1 MGAYGRS
8 MTSTDSTG
16 PVPGTTAVS
25 DTGPV
30 RGTTTA
36 VPGTGP
42 GTKTTSVAGDGGAP
56 RGGQDG
62 GDRRRWIAL
71 AIVMTAAFMD
81 LVDVTIVNI
90 AIPSI
95 QRDEGASVS
104 QIQWITAG
112 YALAFAAGLIT
123 GGRLGDIHGRKRLFL
138 LGIGGFTVASALCGF
153 AANPEMLVASRILQG
168 AMAALMVPQV
178 LSIVHATFPA
188 HERGKVFGLF
198 GAIVGLG
205 AVSGP
210 LLGALLTEWNLFG
223 LGWRPIFLINLP
235 VGIAGLILGRRFI
248 TESRA
253 PKALRLDLAGVAL
266 VVLALLMLLYPLTR
280 GHELDWPL
288 WGHFSMAGSLVV
300 FGALVAYERRK
311 AARDGSP
318 LIELSLFKVKSFA
331 AGIAV
336 QTVFGVALGIFFL
349 VWTFYMQFGLGWS
362 ALRAGLT
369 GIPFSVAVSVAAGLS
384 VQQLVPRFGRKVL
397 QAGALVMAAG
407 VLLYIWEADRY
418 GMSIS
423 SWQMALPLTVMG
435 VGMGLIVAPLT
446 DAILSEVPREHS
458 GSASGLLS
466 TVQQMGNALG
476 LGLVSVVF
484 FGVMDDRLAPSE
496 TGPAFAD
503 AFQYA
508 LGWVAAVLAA
518 IFLLMFALPKRPAQ
532 HLEGA
537 GAEEDAAGAEQETA
551 RAEQETAAAA
561 GEAAAGKAA
570 AMSAGGAG
578 AEDTGERAPELVR

>member
-1 MGAYGRS
+1 
-8 MTSTDSTG
+8 MTFTQT
-16 PVPGTTAVS
+16 P
-25 DTGPV
+25 DTP
-30 RGTTTA
+30 
-36 VPGTGP
+36 P
-42 GTKTTSVAGDGGAP
+42 AP
-56 RGGQDG
+56 PASPAPPA
-62 GDRRRWIAL
+62 GDRRRWFAL

-123 GGRLGDIHGRKRLFL
+123 GGRLGDIHGRKRVFL
-138 LGIGGFTVASALCGF
+138 IGIAGFTLASALCGL

-223 LGWRPIFLINLP
+223 LEWRPIFLINLP
-235 VGIAGLILGRRFI
+235 VGVAGLVLGSRFI
-248 TESRA
+248 TESKA
-253 PKALRLDLAGVAL
+253 PRALRLDMVGVAL
-266 VVLALLMLLYPLTR
+266 VTLGMLMLVYPLTR
-280 GHELDWPL
+280 GEELDWPL
-288 WGHFSMAGSLVV
+288 WGFLSMAGSLVV
-300 FGALVAYERRK
+300 LAVLVAYERRK
-311 AARDGSP
+311 SARDGSP
-318 LIELSLFKVKSFA
+318 LVELSLFRVKSFA

-336 QTVFGVALGIFFL
+336 QTVFGIALGVFFL
-349 VWTFYMQFGLGWS
+349 VWTLYMQVGLGWT
-362 ALRAGLT
+362 ALRAGVT
-369 GIPFSVAVSVAAGLS
+369 GVPFSIAVSVAAGVS
-384 VQQLVPRFGRKVL
+384 VQLLVPRFGRKVL

-407 VLLYIWEADRY
+407 VLLYIWESERY
-418 GMSIS
+418 GLGIA

-446 DAILSEVPREHS
+446 DAVLSQVPREHA
-458 GSASGLLS
+458 GAASGLIN

-484 FGVMDDRLAPSE
+484 FGTMSDHLAPARL
-496 TGPAFAD
+496 GPAYAD
-503 AFQYA
+503 AFQNA
-508 LGWVAAVLAA
+508 LGWVAGVMAV

-532 HLEGA
+532 HVEGA
-537 GAEEDAAGAEQETA
+537 GAEEPA
-551 RAEQETAAAA
+551 REKEPA
-561 GEAAAGKAA
+561 
-570 AMSAGGAG
+570 
-578 AEDTGERAPELVR
+578 LL

>member
-1 MGAYGRS
+1 MTYG
-8 MTSTDSTG
+8 DDN
-16 PVPGTTAVS
+16 TALS
-25 DTGPV
+25 
-30 RGTTTA
+30 
-36 VPGTGP
+36 
-42 GTKTTSVAGDGGAP
+42 AP
-56 RGGQDG
+56 TP
-62 GDRRRWIAL
+62 DRTRWLAL

-95 QRDEGASVS
+95 ERTAHATFS

-138 LGIGGFTVASALCGF
+138 IGIGGFTLASALCGF

-168 AMAALMVPQV
+168 GMAAMMVPQV

-223 LGWRPIFLINLP
+223 LEWRPIFLINLP
-235 VGIAGLILGRRFI
+235 VGVVALFLGRRYI

-253 PKALRLDLAGVAL
+253 PKALKLDLVGVAL
-266 VVLALLMLLYPLTR
+266 VTLGLLMLLYPLTR
-280 GHELDWPL
+280 GRQLGWPL
-288 WGHFSMAGSLVV
+288 WGYVSMAGSLGV
-300 FGALVAYERRK
+300 FAALVAYERRK

-318 LIELSLFKVKSFA
+318 LVELSLFRVKSFA

-336 QTVFGVALGIFFL
+336 QTVFGVALGVFFL
-349 VWTFYMQFGLGWS
+349 VWTLYMQIGLGWRP
-362 ALRAGLT
+362 LRAGLT
-369 GIPFSVAVSVAAGLS
+369 GVPFSIAVSIAAGMS
-384 VQQLVPRFGRKVL
+384 VGKLVPRFGRKVL
-397 QAGALVMAAG
+397 QAGALVMGVG
-407 VLLYIWEADRY
+407 VLLYIWEAHRY
-418 GMSIS
+418 GLAIA
-423 SWQMALPLTVMG
+423 SWQMALPLVVMG
-435 VGMGLIVAPLT
+435 AGMGLIVAPLT
-446 DAILSEVPREHS
+446 DAVLSEVPREHA
-458 GSASGLLS
+458 GSASGLIN

-484 FGVMDDRLAPSE
+484 FGVIDDRL
-496 TGPAFAD
+496 TRDRVGPAFVH
-503 AFQYA
+503 AFQHA
-508 LGWVAAVLAA
+508 LWWVAALMGV

-532 HLEGA
+532 HVEGA
-537 GAEEDAAGAEQETA
+537 DGEGSDGEGADAAELPE
-551 RAEQETAAAA
+551 
-561 GEAAAGKAA
+561 AGKE
-570 AMSAGGAG
+570 SAPVLAS
-578 AEDTGERAPELVR
+578 

>member
-1 MGAYGRS
+1 
-8 MTSTDSTG
+8 MTT
-16 PVPGTTAVS
+16 PTALSAPPS
-25 DTGPV
+25 DRT
-30 RGTTTA
+30 
-36 VPGTGP
+36 
-42 GTKTTSVAGDGGAP
+42 
-56 RGGQDG
+56 
-62 GDRRRWIAL
+62 RWLAL

-95 QRDEGASVS
+95 QRNEHASVG

-138 LGIGGFTVASALCGF
+138 VGIGGFTLASALCGF
-153 AANPEMLVASRILQG
+153 AANPEMLVASRLLQG
-168 AMAALMVPQV
+168 GMAALMVPQV

-223 LGWRPIFLINLP
+223 LEWRPIFLINLP
-235 VGIAGLILGRRFI
+235 VGVLAWLLGRRFI

-253 PKALRLDLAGVAL
+253 PKALKLDLVGVAL
-266 VVLALLMLLYPLTR
+266 VTLGLLMLLYPLTR
-280 GHELDWPL
+280 GRELGWPL
-288 WGHFSMAGSLVV
+288 WGYVSMAGAFVV
-300 FGALVAYERRK
+300 FAGLVAYERRK

-318 LIELSLFKVKSFA
+318 LVELSLFRVKSFA

-349 VWTFYMQFGLGWS
+349 VWTLYMQIGLGWS

-369 GIPFSVAVSVAAGLS
+369 GVPFSLAVSTAAGLS

-397 QAGALVMAAG
+397 QTGALVMGAG
-407 VLLYIWEADRY
+407 VLLYLWEADHY
-418 GMSIS
+418 GLAIT
-423 SWQMALPLTVMG
+423 SWQMALPLVVMG
-435 VGMGLIVAPLT
+435 LGMGLIVAPLT
-446 DAILSEVPREHS
+446 DAVLSEVPREHA
-458 GSASGLLS
+458 GSASGLIN

-484 FGVMDDRLAPSE
+484 YGQIGDRLALAE
-496 TGPAFAD
+496 IGPAFVH
-503 AFQYA
+503 AFRHA
-508 LGWVAAVLAA
+508 LWYVAGIMGV
-518 IFLLMFALPKRPAQ
+518 IFLLMCALPKRPAQ
-532 HLEGA
+532 HVEGA
-537 GAEEDAAGAEQETA
+537 GEETPAEA
-551 RAEQETAAAA
+551 TAAPERELEPQPA
-561 GEAAAGKAA
+561 G
-570 AMSAGGAG
+570 
-578 AEDTGERAPELVR
+578 

>member
-1 MGAYGRS
+1 
-8 MTSTDSTG
+8 MTATETEPARVTSDKAQPTTQSDSAE
-16 PVPGTTAVS
+16 AV
-25 DTGPV
+25 
-30 RGTTTA
+30 A
-36 VPGTGP
+36 Q
-42 GTKTTSVAGDGGAP
+42 AAP
-56 RGGQDG
+56 A
-62 GDRRRWIAL
+62 GDRRRWFAL

-95 QRDEGASVS
+95 QREAGASFS

-123 GGRLGDIHGRKRLFL
+123 GGRLGDIHGRKKLFL
-138 LGIGGFTVASALCGF
+138 LGIGGFTLASALCGF

-198 GAIVGLG
+198 GAVVGLG
-205 AVSGP
+205 AVTGP

-223 LGWRPIFLINLP
+223 LEWRPIFLINLP
-235 VGIAGLILGRRFI
+235 VGIAGLILGSRFI
-248 TESRA
+248 TESKA
-253 PKALRLDLAGVAL
+253 PKALKLDLVGVAL
-266 VVLALLMLLYPLTR
+266 VTIGLLMLLYPLTR
-280 GHELDWPL
+280 GRELGWPV
-288 WGHFSMAGSLVV
+288 WGYVSMAGAFVV
-300 FGALVAYERRK
+300 LAALVFFERRK

-318 LIELSLFKVKSFA
+318 LVELSLFKVKSFA

-349 VWTFYMQFGLGWS
+349 VWTLYMQFGLGWS
-362 ALRAGLT
+362 PLKAGLT
-369 GIPFSVAVSVAAGLS
+369 GIPFSIAVSTAAGLS

-397 QAGALVMAAG
+397 QAGALVMALG
-407 VLLYIWEADRY
+407 VLLYIWEANRY
-418 GMSIS
+418 GLSIAP
-423 SWQMALPLTVMG
+423 WQMALPLVVMG

-458 GSASGLLS
+458 GSASGLIN

-484 FGVMDDRLAPSE
+484 FGVVDDKLVEAKERTAAGL
-496 TGPAFAD
+496 AFAD
-503 AFQYA
+503 GFQNA
-508 LGWVAAVLAA
+508 LWWVAAVLGV
-518 IFLLMFALPKRPAQ
+518 IFLLMSALPKRPAQ
-532 HLEGA
+532 HVEGA
-537 GAEEDAAGAEQETA
+537 DDSAPATDKEPALAG
-551 RAEQETAAAA
+551 
-561 GEAAAGKAA
+561 
-570 AMSAGGAG
+570 
-578 AEDTGERAPELVR
+578 